1 MPKGAAPVKVG
12 LGTSIVQALAKQV
25 GATVEIADTGNQG
38 LNRP

>member
-1 MPKGAAPVKVG
+1 LPPIGRQWP